1 MAPTGTPDRG
11 KISGPSINIASKANP
26 PRDNLTPEKSVSP
39 NHFKKSTTPRNL
51 QRTPNRPPPRKYGT
65 PNSAPPWQKAERKKM
80 EHNLLHSFILG
91 RTSSRRDRRGSA
103 PTRRASL
110 EAIKADMK
118 SEFIDK
124 LQEPGKVRDRVREW
138 QKSNAAVCGVNKV
151 GLQGKP
157 LIHPEG
163 REQHKVVPKILKTP
177 PQKSNKYAEKAK
189 LNRRVSP
196 MVHQKL
202 AIPRRCVRNDNHWM
216 KREQKGPSMKPENLS
231 KRFLSTKTPNPP
243 LEKKIQDWINKTDFV
258 ELSDCERSDSKG
270 IQAVNSGPKNSVEE
284 NNIKTSQS
292 KPQNQMESLLSS
304 KLPNIKDETKS
315 PKSKNIIDNCDDGIR
330 VRPLPD
336 EQINSELSDESISVA
351 SENRP
356 QIIDEAKDSDVNGLE
371 KPNLDENSPS
381 VAKKFYSTAS
391 KSYSRSSKVQETGLH
406 TPLITRSNSKQK
418 RPTYISSKKP
428 GTHSTRGVNEETEST
443 PLSSKGNG
451 SENQSRR
458 QRVRST
464 TLNEISFGNSA
475 FSVLDLP
482 VGAEAHNLNK
492 FSSKKNTNFIVP
504 NVLKKVY
511 NGSRKMVHDSAE
523 PHRGGPSQPAS
534 IDSWLKTTSD
544 PFVDSPESPS
554 NSVEN
559 SQCTSRKPSHQ
570 KDRVDESEIRAT
582 HKKQALQ
589 PHKHKTRSQLG
600 DTPAPQP
607 TSMPPGSESNVESK
621 NIRAAR
627 PVLSSKK
634 SKMTPLKESIISAFH
649 GESAMKRS
657 RQNPLDLTGFKGKG
671 TERPVSKLK
680 IPKTES
686 IIKESAKSPERKTP
700 EKSSSKSYD
709 NNANLSAAPPQRAA
723 SEIYGSNLSSILS
736 ESSSNMSSS
745 QSKSEL
751 TYSNTTTSQSLA
763 QTTLTHSSLS
773 CRNQESLKKSSLKRR
788 LTKHSDLISILSL
801 PDTTKPGNPGS
812 IRSARSV
819 RISRKQSCAS
829 SVEDVLIALAEP
841 EMQYMRELDTLI
853 DGVIPVLLRCIF
865 SESNASRLFGNLA
878 SYTASFTQH
887 IIDMGSA
894 LVKLRNQHKRIPLS
908 DAYALLIWANPAR
921 EAYEE
926 YLHAWRSGFEDIVVN
941 LAPASSHAR
950 IGMNDVK
957 CDQNGDL
964 LGEKGEKVVVAD
976 LLSKPISRIKHIN
989 KALTASNSSIHFGS
1003 NLIDTDTREKSMQV
1017 CNAYEALLTLQKKRV
1032 KEEKGRR
1039 VDRQA
1044 WSADTSRAR
1053 NLKTLDRAGHIEIN
1067 RLYQVIAKD
1076 CFSLE
1081 ILHSTGQRINCNV
1094 EFILRKMPNNAHEGD
1109 LLILKDDSRDPFLL
1123 FEPISQ
1129 KFLSARLGDTKEQV
1143 VVMVSGLIP
1152 GKNDVESLIL
1162 EAISSDIAADWVR
1175 MLGEQPIPPPVN
1187 RTRLNINSALEP
1199 MNLISNHDTLKVI
1212 SLLSETKS
1220 DQVPIGERAG
1230 EELHGLTRTQE
1241 TDGTVSDLHECR
1253 DPIEKLKGLIDM
1265 NIKEYEG
1272 FSEEEVL
1279 DKASNHSLDIQ
1290 QSTYSET
1297 ASPIRNTLD
1306 QDFRRL
1312 LIPWEADE
1320 RQNMN
1325 SNIPLKMNTPDTKQP
1340 KSSSQEEK
1348 YRAKPRSYVAK
1359 KNREFSIQP
1368 VDTYFRE
1375 DGAPPP
1381 PAHRTPVSGFLRNSP
1396 VPENISRDKTRR
1408 FSSPLKHEY
1417 QPSISSDSLN
1427 EASVDGDSST
1437 DSSSEDNSF
1446 CDSEE
1451 RGDEEQ
1457 LDENSGYLPALQTPS
1472 NLKIKDRDIIPIPKF
1487 PVPLEIKNPCK
1498 TPPESFVAA
1507 IFQWN
1512 GSAGTWVALHSDTC
1526 SIVVTDNLIECFEK
1540 ISSATPKNTKNVKNG
1555 KSMVRQIISSDVQ
1568 IRQST
1573 AIDIEIKSAISIAK
1587 EFQASKPT
1595 PQASD
1600 TLRYRLCTSSMC
1612 DAFYAAVHRSRLF
1625 NKTYI
1630 QIEDARTSQSG
1641 TNSRDNTVAIGR
1653 RRYLFGLGRKKSYRA
1668 STFIRTDNQKNEKSL
1683 GMAMNA
1689 LQRLSGAAG
1698 LFNISR
1704 SWIEYN
1710 SRDHNI
1716 SSHEVSTYGGSSSFN
1731 NLTPPR
1737 SAGSQ
1742 AGNSDS
1748 LESSGLTVHNLGTS
1762 NILFRLYY
1770 MLRNGNWHDQGQ
1782 AFLTVSLPPPDMK
1795 QKAPL
1800 YNGPQKR
1807 ITVTKSPIPVSEDVT
1822 SAEIL
1827 KAGLMLDEVLGANLF
1842 VRMQRSGI
1850 LLQTWEDVSSDESQ
1864 GIRSFGSVAPRRHT
1878 WALQFR
1884 RAGDAEWCW
1893 HLCRSG
1899 MP

>member
-1 MAPTGTPDRG
+1 MAPTSTLDKA
-11 KISGPSINIASKANP
+11 KIGGPSINIASKTNP
-26 PRDNLTPEKSVSP
+26 PRENLTPEKPVSQNP
-39 NHFKKSTTPRNL
+39 TKKPTTLRNP

-65 PNSAPPWQKAERKKM
+65 PNSAPPRQKAGRKKM

-151 GLQGKP
+151 GVEGKP
-157 LIHPEG
+157 LVNPKV
-163 REQHKVVPKILKTP
+163 REQHIVAPKILKTP
-177 PQKSNKYAEKAK
+177 PQNNNKSADKAR

-196 MVHQKL
+196 AVHQKTS
-202 AIPRRCVRNDNHWM
+202 IPRRCVRNDNHWM
-216 KREQKGPSMKPENLS
+216 KREQKGPSVKPENLS

-258 ELSDCERSDSKG
+258 ELSDGERSDSKG
-270 IQAVNSGPKNSVEE
+270 TQAVNPCPNNSVEE
-284 NNIKTSQS
+284 ISTKTSQS
-292 KPQNQMESLLSS
+292 KPLSQMESLLSS
-304 KLPNIKDETKS
+304 KLQNIQDEVKS
-315 PKSKNIIDNCDDGIR
+315 PKSKNFTNNCDDGIR

-336 EQINSELSDESISVA
+336 EQTNSNTSEESRSVS

-356 QIIDEAKDSDVNGLE
+356 QIIEEVIDNDVHGLE
-371 KPNLDENSPS
+371 KPNLNEISPS
-381 VAKKFYSTAS
+381 MAKKFDSSAS
-391 KSYSRSSKVQETGLH
+391 KSYSRNSKEQEKGLH
-406 TPLITRSNSKQK
+406 TPSITRSNSQQK
-418 RPTYISSKKP
+418 RPAYISNKKP
-428 GTHSTRGVNEETEST
+428 SPYSSRGVNEEIEST
-443 PLSSKGNG
+443 PLSSKSNG
-451 SENQSRR
+451 SENQTRR
-458 QRVRST
+458 QRVKST
-464 TLNEISFGNSA
+464 TFNEIPFGNSA

-492 FSSKKNTNFIVP
+492 FSSKKNANSIVP

-554 NSVEN
+554 NSVETP
-559 SQCTSRKPSHQ
+559 QYTSRKPSHQ
-570 KDRVDESEIRAT
+570 KVRVDESEIRAT
-582 HKKQALQ
+582 HKKQAFQ
-589 PHKHKTRSQLG
+589 PHKHKTKGQLG
-600 DTPAPQP
+600 DTPAPQH
-607 TSMPPGSESNVESK
+607 TSIPPGSESDIEAK
-621 NIRAAR
+621 NIRATR
-627 PVLSSKK
+627 QVMSSKR
-634 SKMTPLKESIISAFH
+634 SKMTPLKESIFSAFH
-649 GESAMKRS
+649 GESTMKRS
-657 RQNPLDLTGFKGKG
+657 RQNPLDLIGVKGKG
-671 TERPVSKLK
+671 TERPVSNLK
-680 IPKTES
+680 TPKPES
-686 IIKESAKSPERKTP
+686 ITNKTAKPPERKTP
-700 EKSSSKSYD
+700 EKSSSNSYD
-709 NNANLSAAPPQRAA
+709 NNVNHSVAPLQQPA
-723 SEIYGSNLSSILS
+723 SEINGSILSSILS
-736 ESSSNMSSS
+736 ESSSHMSSS

-751 TYSNTTTSQSLA
+751 TYSNTTASQSLG
-763 QTTLTHSSLS
+763 QTTSTHSSLS
-773 CRNQESLKKSSLKRR
+773 CGNQESLKKSNLKRR

-801 PDTTKPGNPGS
+801 PDTTMPGNPGS

-819 RISRKQSCAS
+819 RISRKPNCVS

-878 SYTASFTQH
+878 SYTASFTKH

-894 LVKLRNQHKRIPLS
+894 LVKLRNHHKRIPLS
-908 DAYALLIWANPAR
+908 DAYALIIWADSAR

-976 LLSKPISRIKHIN
+976 LLSKPSLN
-989 KALTASNSSIHFGS
+989 NFP
-1003 NLIDTDTREKSMQV
+1003 NTRDKSKEV
-1017 CNAYEALLTLQKKRV
+1017 CNAFEALLILQKKRV

-1053 NLKTLDRAGHIEIN
+1053 NLKTLDRAGHVEIN

-1094 EFILRKMPNNAHEGD
+1094 EFILRKMPNNTHEGD
-1109 LLILKDDSRDPFLL
+1109 LLILKDDNRDPFLL

-1129 KFLSARLGDTKEQV
+1129 KFLSARIGDTKEQI

-1162 EAISSDIAADWVR
+1162 EAVSSDIAADWVR

-1199 MNLISNHDTLKVI
+1199 TNLISNHDTLKVI
-1212 SLLSETKS
+1212 SLLNETGS

-1230 EELHGLTRTQE
+1230 EELNGLTRTQE
-1241 TDGTVSDLHECR
+1241 IDGIEADLHECT

-1265 NIKEYEG
+1265 NIKEYES

-1279 DKASNHSLDIQ
+1279 DKVSNDSLDIQ
-1290 QSTYSET
+1290 QSNSSET
-1297 ASPIRNTLD
+1297 ASQFRNTQD
-1306 QDFRRL
+1306 QGFRRL
-1312 LIPWEADE
+1312 LIPWEAGE

-1325 SNIPLKMNTPDTKQP
+1325 SNIPLKMNIPDTKQR
-1340 KSSSQEEK
+1340 KSSIQVEK
-1348 YRAKPRSYVAK
+1348 YGPKPRSHVAK
-1359 KNREFSIQP
+1359 KNREFLIQP

-1381 PAHRTPVSGFLRNSP
+1381 PAHRTPVSGFLRNGS
-1396 VPENISRDKTRR
+1396 VPENFSRDKTRR

-1417 QPSISSDSLN
+1417 QPSVSSNSFN
-1427 EASVDGDSST
+1427 EESVDGDSST
-1437 DSSSEDNSF
+1437 DTSSEENSF

-1457 LDENSGYLPALQTPS
+1457 LNENSGYLPALQTPS

-1498 TPPESFVAA
+1498 NSSESFVAA

-1512 GSAGTWVALHSDTC
+1512 RSAGTWVALHPDTC

-1540 ISSATPKNTKNVKNG
+1540 ISSDTPKNTKNVKNG
-1555 KSMVRQIISSDVQ
+1555 KSMVRQTISSDVQ

-1587 EFQASKPT
+1587 EFQASKIT

-1600 TLRYRLCTSSMC
+1600 TLRYRLCNSSMC

-1625 NKTYI
+1625 NKAYI
-1630 QIEDARTSQSG
+1630 QIEDSGTSQPG
-1641 TNSRDNTVAIGR
+1641 TNSCDNTVAISR

-1668 STFIRTDNQKNEKSL
+1668 SPLIRTDNQKNEKSL
-1683 GMAMNA
+1683 SMAMNA

-1704 SWIEYN
+1704 SWIEYK
-1710 SRDHNI
+1710 SRDNNF
-1716 SSHEVSTYGGSSSFN
+1716 SSHEVSTYSGSSYFN
-1731 NLTPPR
+1731 NLVPPR

-1748 LESSGLTVHNLGTS
+1748 LDSSGLTVHNLGTS

-1850 LLQTWEDVSSDESQ
+1850 LIQTWEDVLSDESQ

-1878 WALQFR
+1878 WAMQFR